1 MIPLSPAYKRQ
12 VWDYK
17 KIHAECTRRSIY
29 IVGSNF
35 LFQGTSVNQKVMI
48 FNKNLMNIFHNHNFI
63 PNKIIVCSYKCFP
76 PWMTD
81 DIKNR
86 LRQRDRERS
95 KMTKKYNKYVEMKSH
110 LDELQEKTDECA
122 ALKVR

>member
-1 MIPLSPAYKRQ
+1 MIPLSPTYKKQ
-12 VWDYK
+12 VWDYEK
-17 KIHAECTRRSIY
+17 TNAECIRRSIY

-63 PNKIIVCSYKCFP
+63 PNKIIVCSYKCLH

-86 LRQRDRERS
+86 LRERDREIS
-95 KMTKKYNKYVEMKSH
+95 KMTKKYNKSVKMKSH
-110 LDELQEKTDECA
+110 LDELQEKTDECT